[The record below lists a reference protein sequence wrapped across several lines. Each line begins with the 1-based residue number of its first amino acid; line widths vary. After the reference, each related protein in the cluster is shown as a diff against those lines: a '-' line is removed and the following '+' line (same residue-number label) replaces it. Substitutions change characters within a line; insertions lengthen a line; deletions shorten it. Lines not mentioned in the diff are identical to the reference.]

1 MAMDLAW
8 LADLGGRSMC
18 ICMCTERQN
27 AEKPISLR
35 RRAFASAPLKAN
47 TCKFSAKLLCNK
59 RRRRRSRR
67 VFVRARLFASCAALH
82 VRAGPGFV
90 VRARAIYE
98 KYGGNKPALNA
109 KHFFVS
115 RSITFKQQH
124 EWKKDKARRTNWKYL
139 QPKRERDWRRQ
150 RKNRRKNNIS
160 WFPLCAPFV
169 WQKI

>member
-1 MAMDLAW
+1 MSLCTKFILIIKNKPQIYNNSQKCSKRGSKASVCYGLWPWIWHGSQILVVGA
-8 LADLGGRSMC
+8 C
-18 ICMCTERQN
+18 VCMCTERQN

-59 RRRRRSRR
+59 RRR
-67 VFVRARLFASCAALH
+67 VRACASFCELH
-82 VRAGPGFV
+82 AGPGFV

-124 EWKKDKARRTNWKYL
+124 
-139 QPKRERDWRRQ
+139 
-150 RKNRRKNNIS
+150 
-160 WFPLCAPFV
+160 
-169 WQKI
+169 